1 MKKMQKILLF
11 IFAFLIVLGAGS
23 DSYAFSAKLEKKVK
37 LNKSS
42 FLSDMA
48 VHKGKLYYTDV
59 KISNQEKDSKGNLFG
74 GSCDVKVY
82 ERDLKTGKTTLI
94 KDRKSVV

>member
-1 MKKMQKILLF
+1 MKKMQKILIF
-11 IFAFLIVLGAGS
+11 IFVFLIVLGTGS

-59 KISNQEKDSKGNLFG
+59 KISN
-74 GSCDVKVY
+74 
-82 ERDLKTGKTTLI
+82 
-94 KDRKSVV
+94 